1 MNSITKN
8 CEREISQLTKE
19 IKTLKAKLKTA
30 KEDDID
36 YIDYMI
42 EMKQQRIGD
51 LNGQIKEI
59 EYIDNGKNF

>member
-42 EMKQQRIGD
+42 EIKQQRIGD